1 LNSIDYLPNGGVVT
15 NQEVIYPASGV
26 RYALFPAPY
35 AYAAFW
41 IPNTSAAVYTNPVTQ
56 EIVSNQ
62 LQVGQIFNDGNLDR
76 VELAE
81 SGSYALAV
89 RLEGRGGGAP
99 GLARAWI
106 LARST
111 SFPYFSGNRYTLY
124 QYTSTSDP
132 TLYAFSPSGDWIALT
147 ASTTTINIYQ
157 RSAIAGDNPPRHS
170 FITYSSATTFRA
182 LKFLADDVLA
192 VAHQSGG
199 ATVLDV
205 WQRSDDTW
213 TLRQSINTGISVP
226 LSSEYYYLWYVL
238 DAVPSGSIVRV
249 VLGGDGAIV
258 FYRMDRSPS
267 GEPSLTEVGRATA
280 ASNGYLDIPFI
291 TWVRFS
297 RQNPNV
303 LGVVQI
309 RQVAITYDL
318 TGLFDW

>member
-1 LNSIDYLPNGGVVT
+1 
-15 NQEVIYPASGV
+15 
-26 RYALFPAPY
+26 
-35 AYAAFW
+35 
-41 IPNTSAAVYTNPVTQ
+41 VTQ

-62 LQVGQIFNDGNLDR
+62 LRVGQTFVSNDPGADAFYR

-89 RLEGRGGGAP
+89 RLEGRVGSAP
-99 GLARAWI
+99 GRARAWI

-111 SFPYFSGNRYTLY
+111 SFPYFSGNRYILY
-124 QYTSTSDP
+124 QYTSTNDP
-132 TLYAFSPSGDWIALT
+132 TLCALSPSGDWIALT
-147 ASTTTINIYQ
+147 ANTTTINIYQ
-157 RSAIAGDNPPRHS
+157 RSDVQGDYPNPHS
-170 FITYSSATTFRA
+170 SLTYSSAIDFRA

-199 ATVLDV
+199 GATVLDI
-205 WQRSDDTW
+205 WQRSGATW
-213 TLRQSINTGISVP
+213 TRRQSINTGISVV
-226 LSSEYYYLWYVL
+226 STVYFAKYIL

-249 VLGGDGAIV
+249 VLAGEGAIV
-258 FYRMDRSPS
+258 FYRMDRRPS

-303 LGVVQI
+303 LGVVQSFFAI
-309 RQVAITYDL
+309 GGGRVAITYDL